1 MIWSVFPRVSV
12 TKAGLP
18 SLCKVGAENVP
29 ARTPTGEIQGNE
41 SFILHKSGGLQP
53 FLLVSL
59 AFGEEQQRE
68 LADDLG
74 VVEELKGELK

>member
-12 TKAGLP
+12 TKTGLP

-41 SFILHKSGGLQP
+41 SFILHKSGVCSR
-53 FLLVSL
+53 FLVSL